1 MFEDEVT
8 DIHPRSDFRWTGH
21 FVSCTDEV
29 FFWCKEWSYV
39 LGAGHHICV
48 NEKKDKEP
56 TFVMPQQH
64 QMVEGGKNKSSPTH
78 LSLFFLLNCASLGGL
93 MDKKQGGRNVC
104 SIQACA
110 ARWEHRIKPDF
121 QEGIRN
127 NIFLPYQIKLSV
139 LSNIVVC
146 IRLCQVYCRHECCL
160 SGFELVEGKKKT
172 CGLIQRKKNCE
183 SFLNFCSSQLGM
195 IKVLLR

>member
-1 MFEDEVT
+1 MCCFMSDVVSSAGTGACICASLTSAAFGVSGSLLTDSWLPSRGTQNTQNCQYEVGNHTLATEPRWSLMVGVLFWCVPCVSLFLTDVSAWWLYLCWMFEDEVT

-64 QMVEGGKNKSSPTH
+64 QMVEGGKINQARLIWASFSS
-78 LSLFFLLNCASLGGL
+78 
-93 MDKKQGGRNVC
+93 
-104 SIQACA
+104 
-110 ARWEHRIKPDF
+110 
-121 QEGIRN
+121 
-127 NIFLPYQIKLSV
+127 
-139 LSNIVVC
+139 
-146 IRLCQVYCRHECCL
+146 
-160 SGFELVEGKKKT
+160 
-172 CGLIQRKKNCE
+172 
-183 SFLNFCSSQLGM
+183 
-195 IKVLLR
+195 